1 MNKDYCDFLK
11 RSEINIWD
19 KSCCH
24 FCKATNRTCVA
35 RLEYPW
41 YVNKRNQ
48 RWYNL
53 KGEEK

>member
-41 YVNKRNQ
+41 YINKRNQ
-48 RWYNL
+48 RWYKL